1 MQDPKRRKQ
10 PQKIT
15 IPEVKGKPTS
25 KQQNQARPQAQAAQP
40 KKTSHRKV
48 GGSLLALSAAAVVS
62 VYTIGYVNT
71 QSSTDQLLAAANAPV
86 ATATAP
92 NTSPRTSATLP
103 QSRTQT
109 QSSAAAPTATP
120 KPSSSSSS
128 SSSSN
133 TQTAYRDGTYSGV
146 GNSRHGGIAVSVVI
160 SGGKIASTSITQCG
174 TRYSCA
180 YVQPLMQLVV
190 DRQAVPAEHVSGAT
204 DSSTAFKGAV
214 SQALQKALS
223 GA

>member
-1 MQDPKRRKQ
+1 MQDPRRRKQ

-15 IPEVKGKPTS
+15 IPGVRPKATP
-25 KQQNQARPQAQAAQP
+25 KQQAQARQQAQMAQP
-40 KKTSHRKV
+40 KKTSNRKI

-71 QSSTDQLLAAANAPV
+71 QSSTDQLLAAANSPV

-103 QSRTQT
+103 QSQTQT
-109 QSSAAAPTATP
+109 QSSSAPSPTATP
-120 KPSSSSSS
+120 RASSSSPSSSSSTS
-128 SSSSN
+128 
-133 TQTAYRDGTYSGV
+133 TQTAYRDGTYSGA

-160 SGGKIASTSITQCG
+160 SGGKIVSTSITQCG

-190 DRQAVPAEHVSGAT
+190 DRQAVPVEHVSGAT
-204 DSSTAFKGAV
+204 DSSSAFKGA
-214 SQALQKALS
+214 
-223 GA
+223 

>member
-15 IPEVKGKPTS
+15 IPEVKGKPAS
-25 KQQNQARPQAQAAQP
+25 KQPNQARPQAQAAAQ
-40 KKTSHRKV
+40 KKTNHRKI

-71 QSSTDQLLAAANAPV
+71 QSSTDQLLAAANSPV

-103 QSRTQT
+103 QTQS
-109 QSSAAAPTATP
+109 SSAAAPAATP
-120 KPSSSSSS
+120 RPSSSSSSS

-160 SGGKIASTSITQCG
+160 SGGKIVSTSITQCG

-190 DRQAVPAEHVSGAT
+190 DRQAVPVEHVSGAT
-204 DSSTAFKGAV
+204 DSSSAFKGAV